1 MTLSVRGNH
10 VNALPDALGQITVLA
25 LPTLPVHLHQ
35 RLERIR
41 QARQVC
47 LCSRKRRRQ
56 GRSECG
62 EAQRHSRGGG
72 DGVSGGRGGVGE
84 RG

>member
-10 VNALPDALGQITVLA
+10 VDALPDALGQITVLA
-25 LPTLPVHLHQ
+25 LPTLPVYLHQ

-47 LCSRKRRRQ
+47 LCSRRRRRQ
-56 GRSECG
+56 GRGECG
-62 EAQRHSRGGG
+62 EAQRHSRGGVRG
-72 DGVSGGRGGVGE
+72 IGIGGGR
-84 RG
+84 

>member
-10 VNALPDALGQITVLA
+10 ANALPHAVGQITVRA

-41 QARQVC
+41 HARQVC
-47 LCSRKRRRQ
+47 L
-56 GRSECG
+56 
-62 EAQRHSRGGG
+62 RG
-72 DGVSGGRGGVGE
+72 
-84 RG
+84 